1 MILPQARRESLDDR
15 DFTSERFSYGAKEP
29 FGLSLLCNMRDT
41 MLPPIQ
47 LSLNGRN
54 PVFMLF
60 VFQFARAANVW

>member
-1 MILPQARRESLDDR
+1 MVSIMQHAEHHALSPLIVASL
-15 DFTSERFSYGAKEP
+15 KHIW
-29 FGLSLLCNMRDT
+29 SLLCNMRNT

-54 PVFMLF
+54 LVFMLF